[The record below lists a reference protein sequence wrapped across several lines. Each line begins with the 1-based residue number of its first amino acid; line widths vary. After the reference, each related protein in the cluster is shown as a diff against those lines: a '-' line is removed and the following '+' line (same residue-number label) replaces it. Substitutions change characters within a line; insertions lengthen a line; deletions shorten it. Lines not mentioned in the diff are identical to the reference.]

1 MDYEA
6 FTRMMIADMR
16 AHAGQVTTGPMAG
29 KPLMLLTSKGA
40 RSGLD
45 RTAIITYSRDGDRY
59 VIAASKGGAPTNPDW
74 FHNLKANP
82 EAAAELG
89 GETFRI
95 RATEATG
102 PERERLWK
110 QHTEKLPEFLEYP
123 KKTSRV
129 IPMLFV
135 DRID

>member
-1 MDYEA
+1 MDYEE

-16 AHAGQVTTGPMAG
+16 AHAGQVTQGPMTG

-40 RSGLD
+40 QSGQD
-45 RTAIITYSRDGDRY
+45 RTAIVTWSRDGDRY
-59 VIAASKGGAPTNPDW
+59 VIAASKSGAPQNPAW

-82 EAAAELG
+82 EATVEAG
-89 GETFRI
+89 GETFRA

-102 PERERLWK
+102 AERDRLWEL
-110 QHTEKLPEFLEYP
+110 HTQKLPEFLEYP

-129 IPMLFV
+129 IPMFFL
-135 DRID
+135 DRIS

>member
-6 FTRMMIADMR
+6 FTRNLIADLR
-16 AHAGQVTTGPMAG
+16 AHAGQATSGPFLG

-40 RSGLD
+40 KSGLD
-45 RTAIITYSRDGDRY
+45 RTAIITYSRDGDHY
-59 VIAASKGGAPTNPDW
+59 VIAASKSGAPTNPDW

-82 EAAAELG
+82 EATVELG
-89 GETFRI
+89 GEMFRA

-102 PERERLWK
+102 PERERLW
-110 QHTEKLPEFLEYP
+110 QLHTQKLPEFLEYP
-123 KKTSRV
+123 KQTSRV
-129 IPMLFV
+129 IPMFFV